1 MGILAAEGVI
11 KAYHYTPLHYLPFIV
26 RSKSILRKTSLKK
39 AGFNSAHFRSMS
51 KKRDVARGF
60 GDYVHLTLD
69 LERPILQAKLAAG
82 FPHIALGVPIENIEA
97 TAFSLCR
104 FNVAMT
110 RKLRREKM
118 PGSSESITNG
128 RYYTGHQIPI
138 ARTDED
144 KTAMLKLHLPA
155 GTMIEVLAHDDVKL
169 PDSAAVICFSD
180 ADAEIASNLL
190 AALKCNWTV
199 ETSPPSGTYPRDA
212 KYVESILAFIERAH
226 ADESW
231 RGNGLEFDRLP
242 TKPLPCERTRA
253 PE

>member
-138 ARTDED
+138 ACTDED

-169 PDSAAVICFSD
+169 PDSAAVICFS
-180 ADAEIASNLL
+180 
-190 AALKCNWTV
+190 V

-242 TKPLPCERTRA
+242 TKPLPCKRTRA